1 MRVFIFIL
9 LLVGGGFAIY
19 QLNFQPKP
27 KTVVEQKDLWAG
39 DQETGCMYPIS
50 KVSNGK
56 DPIWWST
63 RQRQWNIFSSR
74 EEAAQAGYYNCEQ

>member
-1 MRVFIFIL
+1 MRGFLFLL
-9 LLVGGGFAIY
+9 LLVAGGFAIY
-19 QLNFQPKP
+19 QFNFQPKS
-27 KTVVEQKDLWAG
+27 KVVAQQLDLWAG
-39 DQETGCMYPIS
+39 DQETGCMYPVS

-74 EEAAQAGYYNCEQ
+74 AEAAQAGYYNCEQ